1 MVVAHTCTHRISK
14 RNIYHLSLFV
24 ATSNKLFYLCMYG
37 WKNLHR
43 LHEVENMKQEKGLNA
58 KHFLQSELPTR
69 VIGISWLRNS
79 SDQQ

>member
-1 MVVAHTCTHRISK
+1 
-14 RNIYHLSLFV
+14 
-24 ATSNKLFYLCMYG
+24 
-37 WKNLHR
+37 